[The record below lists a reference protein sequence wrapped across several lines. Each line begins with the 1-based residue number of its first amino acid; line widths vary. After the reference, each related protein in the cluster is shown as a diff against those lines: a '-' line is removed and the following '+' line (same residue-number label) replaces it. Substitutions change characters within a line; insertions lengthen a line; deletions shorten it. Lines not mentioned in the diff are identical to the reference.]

1 MNSIETYK
9 APAVIRNK
17 NKNTKS
23 ELPDINRKQTY
34 RDPLRNWPLKGM
46 AYSNEIGSVVSGIS
60 PKAGTVLWVPAL
72 MYIGADVYDKYK
84 NEDNCYAPS
93 KRRGVKE
100 AFFQGLA
107 SVMLPTA
114 AVSLGQ
120 KIASSV
126 SRFSKT
132 GLTAKTREE
141 VLEHSLEYMQTKSL
155 HTFENNVTAF
165 KDGFVDS
172 IKTFA
177 QDSKGEFKTLHPV
190 KKVLSFI
197 NPLKDTDGIALSK
210 ETKLADYA
218 SKQAER
224 IMIMRADLMQNKCPK
239 GMSKKLFKKFQERK
253 IEYGKIYE
261 SEKVVGKAAKSILK
275 DFHNSQIF
283 KNKLIKTAG
292 GFIALALLAKP
303 IDDFVEN
310 IVIKKTVEPGL
321 DLLSKSYH
329 QFSERTKTKKEPK
342 NAV

>member
-1 MNSIETYK
+1 MNIIDTYK
-9 APAVIRNK
+9 VPTTVKPAVSM
-17 NKNTKS
+17 TS
-23 ELPDINRKQTY
+23 TEALDIKQKQQY
-34 RDPLRNWPLKGM
+34 RDPLRNWPLKGL
-46 AYSNEIGSVVSGIS
+46 AYSNEVGAVVSGIS
-60 PKAGTVLWVPAL
+60 PKVGTALWVPAL

-84 NEDNCYAPS
+84 NDDTNYNPS
-93 KRRGVKE
+93 KKRGVKE

-120 KIASSV
+120 KVASTV

-132 GLTAKTREE
+132 GLSAKTREE

-155 HTFENNVTAF
+155 HTFVDNIDGYKN
-165 KDGFVDS
+165 GFVDS

-177 QDSKGEFKTLHPV
+177 QDAKGEFKAIPTA
-190 KKVLSFI
+190 KKILGFI
-197 NPLKDTDGIALSK
+197 NPLKDTDGIALAN

-218 SKQAER
+218 SKQAEK
-224 IMIMRADLMQNKCPK
+224 IMNMRADLMNNKCPK
-239 GMSKKLFKKFQERK
+239 GMSKKMFKKFQSRK
-253 IEYGKIYE
+253 IEYQKIYDA
-261 SEKVVGKAAKSILK
+261 EKYVGKAAKSILK
-275 DFHNSQIF
+275 EFHNAQIF

-321 DLLSKSYH
+321 DFLSREYS
-329 QFSERTKTKKEPK
+329 QFSERTKTRNQKKS
-342 NAV
+342 